1 MRSCNSYMCM
11 YLPSR
16 SCIQSHACTQVQW
29 NQLSDLHTKMEEG
42 KSARQLLYAKL
53 ALGLLEDVPLGA
65 FSIAWSIMS
74 GRSLTEVQTLSF
86 GQSMVMLGLKLS
98 GFTTLPGLW
107 GANKLLL
114 ARIESFKVD
123 KKLGPD
129 DAEMDKIE
137 RGTEDDTVTYC

>member
-1 MRSCNSYMCM
+1 MCV
-11 YLPSR
+11 PSR

-29 NQLSDLHTKMEEG
+29 DQLSDLYTKMEEG
-42 KSARQLLYAKL
+42 KSVRHLLYAKL

-86 GQSMVMLGLKLS
+86 GQSTVMLGLKLS
-98 GFTTLPGLW
+98 GFMTLPGLW
-107 GANKLLL
+107 DANKLLL

-123 KKLGPD
+123 KKPGPD

-137 RGTEDDTVTYC
+137 RCTKADTVMDCC